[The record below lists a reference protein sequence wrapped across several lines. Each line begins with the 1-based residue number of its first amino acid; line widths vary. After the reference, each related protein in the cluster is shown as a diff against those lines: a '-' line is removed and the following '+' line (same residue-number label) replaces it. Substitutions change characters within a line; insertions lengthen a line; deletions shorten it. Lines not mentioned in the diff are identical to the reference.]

1 MTHVKVKPG
10 ICGFD
15 TTIDVE
21 SKDMQN
27 VTINVQTD
35 CPNYQTI
42 NDELIEIDSFGE
54 VLGTFGESKVCRL
67 AKKYCK
73 HPSCP
78 IPTAILKGIEVECR
92 LALPQKVEI
101 DVIKDE

>member
-1 MTHVKVKPG
+1 MTHVKVNPG

-15 TTIDVE
+15 TIIDVN

-27 VTINVQTD
+27 VTINVETD
-35 CPNYQTI
+35 CPNYQNI
-42 NDELIEIDSFGE
+42 NNELVEIDSFGE
-54 VLGTFGESKVCRL
+54 VLGAFGDSKVFNL

-78 IPTAILKGIEVECR
+78 IPTAILKGIEVECK
-92 LALPQKVEI
+92 LALPQKVKI
-101 DVIKDE
+101 DVTKDE